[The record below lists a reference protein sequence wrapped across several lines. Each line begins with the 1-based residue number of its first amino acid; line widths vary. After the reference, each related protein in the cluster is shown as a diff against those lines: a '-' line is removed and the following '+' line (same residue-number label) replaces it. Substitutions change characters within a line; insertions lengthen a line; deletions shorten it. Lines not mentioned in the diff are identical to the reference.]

1 MGDRLLAALVE
12 GVEAEIGDGF
22 FESLVRTLAQALGVE
37 YAFISDLTR
46 GGTHF
51 RTLALWDRG
60 AFVPN
65 VEVPLDGTPCE
76 AVLAGEACFHPDRLQ
91 ELFPRDAALADWHA
105 RSYGGVPM
113 LDSSGGVV
121 GHLAFVHDEPLGEGA
136 QALAV
141 MRIFA
146 KRAVAEIERLR
157 VQRQL
162 GASEARLA
170 SLVANATDG
179 ILSYGADG
187 IIVLCNASA
196 ARTLRASERE
206 VIGSPIWRF
215 ATQEGR
221 GATEAVIAQLER
233 DPAARVYAGPEAG
246 LRGTRAD
253 GTTYA
258 FEATLS
264 RSEAAGKPLYTVIF
278 RDLDERVVQERE
290 LAALR
295 SELRDTQALTASIL
309 ANATDAILSFD
320 AEGSIVFLNES
331 AARILRV
338 NAPEVVGTS
347 MWSFSTEA
355 GRPVVEA
362 ALAEL
367 AKNPKARIFIGEH
380 EGVQVRRADGS
391 VFVAESSVFR
401 GDVAGK
407 AYYTTIFRDSGAR
420 REEEK
425 ELARLRSQSEYL
437 REELL
442 RVHNFE
448 EIVGRSPALAKLLA
462 DVELV
467 AGTETSVLIQGE
479 TGSGK
484 ELIARA
490 IHARS
495 RRAEHPLVKLNCAA
509 IPAGLVE
516 SELFGH
522 ERGAFTGAS
531 DRRIGRFELAKG
543 GTVFLDEIGELP
555 LDVQSKLL
563 RVLQEREFERVGS
576 SRTLAADVRV
586 IAATNRDLKT
596 MLAEG
601 RFRSD
606 LYYRLNVF
614 PVLLPPLRERLEDV
628 PLLAGFFLARYA
640 PQIGRAASRLSARA
654 AERLLRYAWPGNV
667 RELENVIERALILA
681 PREAK
686 ELDVPEALLP
696 VAAPP
701 ASVAPPR
708 TPARAAAAPAHEAK
722 PASLEAVERGHI
734 EATLRATGWRI
745 EGAQGAAKRLG
756 LSPSTLRSRM
766 QKLGIRRD
774 GGGES

>member
-113 LDSSGGVV
+113 LDSSGRVV
-121 GHLAFVHDEPLGEGA
+121 GHLAFVHDQRFSDGA

-146 KRAVAEIERLR
+146 KRAVAEIERMRVEQALR
-157 VQRQL
+157 EREDQ
-162 GASEARLA
+162 LA
-170 SLVANATDG
+170 SIVETATDA
-179 ILSYGADG
+179 IISYDAQGQ
-187 IIVLCNASA
+187 IVLCNASA
-196 ARTLRASERE
+196 ARILRSTQQEI
-206 VIGSPIWRF
+206 IGTPIWRF

-221 GATEAVIAQLER
+221 KATEEAMQQLER
-233 DPAARVYAGPEAG
+233 DPTARLYAGAEAG
-246 LRGTRAD
+246 RRGTRAD
-253 GTTYA
+253 GTAYLS
-258 FEATLS
+258 EATIS
-264 RSEAAGKPLYTVIF
+264 RSVSGGKAFYTVIF
-278 RDLDERVVQERE
+278 RDLDEKSAHER
-290 LAALR
+290 
-295 SELRDTQALTASIL
+295 
-309 ANATDAILSFD
+309 
-320 AEGSIVFLNES
+320 
-331 AARILRV
+331 
-338 NAPEVVGTS
+338 
-347 MWSFSTEA
+347 
-355 GRPVVEA
+355 
-362 ALAEL
+362 
-367 AKNPKARIFIGEH
+367 
-380 EGVQVRRADGS
+380 
-391 VFVAESSVFR
+391 
-401 GDVAGK
+401 
-407 AYYTTIFRDSGAR
+407 
-420 REEEK
+420 
-425 ELARLRSQSEYL
+425 ELARLRSDSELL
-437 REELL
+437 REEL
-442 RVHNFE
+442 RQVHNFE

-696 VAAPP
+696 VAAPTTAVP
-701 ASVAPPR
+701 QRAPSRPSAAPP
-708 TPARAAAAPAHEAK
+708 TAAK
-722 PASLEAVERGHI
+722 PTSLEAVERGHI

-774 GGGES
+774 DGEAR